1 VGDITAGHEILVPG
15 SISNLGPA
23 LDTLAVAV
31 QLYLTLRIVE
41 VLPGAPDTIAFEFVG
56 ASPPGENRIDTA
68 FRHARAR
75 IGTPS
80 PGLRVQVQSDIPMR
94 AGIGSSGAAS
104 VAGLR
109 LYEAVTAPRPVSD
122 WLSLATDLE
131 GHPDNAAAA
140 LLGGLA
146 ASCQRENGTITACSW
161 RWPAS
166 IALVVGT
173 PGVELE
179 TSRARRAL
187 PQTLS
192 LSDAIFNMQRTV
204 LLLRALDTGD
214 RDDLRESMRDRWHQP
229 ARTPLVP
236 GLAEAL
242 ELDHPSILSVCLS
255 GSGPSVLAL
264 ARTADA
270 PAAADVLADV
280 YAQLGLPYTV
290 RTLLAHHES

>member
-1 VGDITAGHEILVPG
+1 VSDIAGREIRVPG

-31 QLYLTLRIVE
+31 ELYLRLRIVE
-41 VLPGAPDTIAFEFVG
+41 VLPASPDTIAFEFVG
-56 ASPPGENRIDTA
+56 ASPTGENRIETA

-75 IGTPS
+75 IGTSS

-94 AGIGSSGAAS
+94 AGIGSSGAAA

-109 LYEAVTAPRPVSD
+109 LYEAVTAPRPIAD
-122 WLSLATDLE
+122 WLALATDLE
-131 GHPDNAAAA
+131 GHPDNASAA

-146 ASCQRENGTITACSW
+146 ASCQREGGAITACSW

-166 IALVVGT
+166 IALVVAT
-173 PGVELE
+173 PEVELE

-187 PQTLS
+187 PQTLT
-192 LSDAIFNMQRTV
+192 LADAIFNMQRTV
-204 LLLRALDTGD
+204 LLIRALETGD
-214 RDDLRESMRDRWHQP
+214 HDDLREAMRDRWHQP
-229 ARTPLVP
+229 ARTSLVP

-242 ELDHPSILSVCLS
+242 ALDDPSILSVCLS

-264 ARTADA
+264 ARTAE
-270 PAAADVLADV
+270 AADAAGVLGGV
-280 YAQLGLPYTV
+280 YTRLGLPCTL
-290 RTLLAHHES
+290 RTLRAHHEN